1 MEELFKDDNISRKFI
16 KLLIDR
22 IDDVKLK
29 KYSERCNYQYEII
42 NQYEKIEF
50 LIKIGDFYIVI
61 VGKIELE
68 ELSHPMF
75 KYIQELKENGV
86 KEKNIFT
93 CHYQMFEDSEC
104 VYKFVD
110 IVIKRKDIINLLEK
124 EENKSLN
131 VENYYLYLK
140 ELDKYSSKRDIVT
153 NDLINLKED
162 ISKAICTSFY
172 KELEEKE
179 GSSNIIGWEYI
190 EDFRNTSW
198 KYLSRKLNNVE
209 SKDFKYL
216 YSEVNLKEN
225 KNLINI
231 NLAKKNKKSN
241 LNLEISKVETN
252 YYYYENYK
260 NMKERI
266 YVCGQDIEEKLKNKL
281 KEFNVSIKLETK
293 ETINKNIDNEKINF
307 VKLISLDINK
317 FTLKEVEEIL
327 NIINNRLINL
337 TFIV

>member
-1 MEELFKDDNISRKFI
+1 MEELFKDDNIFRKFI

-75 KYIQELKENGV
+75 KYIQELTENGV

-110 IVIKRKDIINLLEK
+110 SVIKRKDIISLLEK
-124 EENKSLN
+124 EDKNLN
-131 VENYYLYLK
+131 LENYYLYLK
-140 ELDKYSSKRDIVT
+140 ELDKYSYKRDIVT

-162 ISKAICTSFY
+162 ISKVICTSFY

-179 GSSNIIGWEYI
+179 GSSNIIGWEYV
-190 EDFRNTSW
+190 EDSKNTSW

-209 SKDFKYL
+209 SEDFKYL
-216 YSEVNLKEN
+216 YVEVNLEEN

-231 NLAKKNKKSN
+231 NLTKKNKKSN
-241 LNLEISKVETN
+241 LNLETTKIETK
-252 YYYYENYK
+252 YYYK
-260 NMKERI
+260 NNGNFKEKI
-266 YVCGQDIEEKLKNKL
+266 YLCSQEIEEKLKNKL
-281 KEFNVSIKLETK
+281 KEYDVFIKLETK
-293 ETINKNIDNEKINF
+293 DLIDENIDNEKMAF
-307 VKLISLDINK
+307 VNLISLDINK
-317 FTLKEVEEIL
+317 NTLNEVKEIL
-327 NIINNRLINL
+327 NTINNCLVDLKFKI
-337 TFIV
+337 

>member
-1 MEELFKDDNISRKFI
+1 MEELFKDDNVSRKSI

-61 VGKIELE
+61 VDKIELE

-75 KYIQELKENGV
+75 KYIQELTENGV

-93 CHYQMFEDSEC
+93 CHYQMFDDSEC

-110 IVIKRKDIINLLEK
+110 SVIKRKDIISLLEK
-124 EENKSLN
+124 EDKNLN
-131 VENYYLYLK
+131 LENYYLYLK

-162 ISKAICTSFY
+162 ISKVICTSFY

-179 GSSNIIGWEYI
+179 GSSNIIGWEYV
-190 EDFRNTSW
+190 EDSENTSW

-209 SKDFKYL
+209 SEDFKYL
-216 YSEVNLKEN
+216 YVEVNLEEN

-241 LNLEISKVETN
+241 LNLETTKIETK
-252 YYYYENYK
+252 YYYK
-260 NMKERI
+260 NNGNFKEKI
-266 YVCGQDIEEKLKNKL
+266 YLCSQEIEEKLKNKL
-281 KEFNVSIKLETK
+281 KEYDVFIKLETK
-293 ETINKNIDNEKINF
+293 DLIDENIDNEKMAF
-307 VKLISLDINK
+307 VKIMSLDINK
-317 FTLKEVEEIL
+317 NTLNEVKEIL
-327 NIINNRLINL
+327 NAINNCLIDL
-337 TFIV
+337 KFKI

>member
-1 MEELFKDDNISRKFI
+1 MEELFKEDNVSRKFI

-42 NQYEKIEF
+42 NQYEEIEF

-61 VGKIELE
+61 VDKIELE

-75 KYIQELKENGV
+75 KYIQELTENGV
-86 KEKNIFT
+86 KEKNIFA
-93 CHYQMFEDSEC
+93 CHYQMFEDSES

-110 IVIKRKDIINLLEK
+110 LVVKRKDIINLLEK
-124 EENKSLN
+124 EYKSLN
-131 VENYYLYLK
+131 LENYYLYLK

-162 ISKAICTSFY
+162 VSKVICTSFY

-179 GSSNIIGWEYI
+179 GSSNIIGWEYV
-190 EDFRNTSW
+190 EDSKNTSW

-209 SKDFKYL
+209 SENFKYL
-216 YSEVNLKEN
+216 YVEVNLEEN

-241 LNLEISKVETN
+241 LNLETTKIEIK
-252 YYYYENYK
+252 YYYK
-260 NMKERI
+260 NNGNFKEKI
-266 YVCGQDIEEKLKNKL
+266 YLCSQEIEEKLKNKL
-281 KEFNVSIKLETK
+281 KEYDVFIKLETK
-293 ETINKNIDNEKINF
+293 DLIDENIDNEKMAF
-307 VKLISLDINK
+307 VKIMSLDINK
-317 FTLKEVEEIL
+317 NTLNEVKEIL
-327 NIINNRLINL
+327 NAINSCLEDLKFKI
-337 TFIV
+337 

>member
-61 VGKIELE
+61 VDKIELE

-75 KYIQELKENGV
+75 KYIQELTENSV

-110 IVIKRKDIINLLEK
+110 SVIKRKDIISLLEK
-124 EENKSLN
+124 EDKSLN
-131 VENYYLYLK
+131 LENYYLYLK

-162 ISKAICTSFY
+162 VSKVICTSFY

-179 GSSNIIGWEYI
+179 GSSNIIGWEYV
-190 EDFRNTSW
+190 EDSKNTSW

-209 SKDFKYL
+209 SENFKYL
-216 YSEVNLKEN
+216 YVEVNLEEN

-241 LNLEISKVETN
+241 LNLETTKIEIK
-252 YYYYENYK
+252 YYYK
-260 NMKERI
+260 NNGNFKEKI
-266 YVCGQDIEEKLKNKL
+266 YLCSQEIEEKLKNKL
-281 KEFNVSIKLETK
+281 KEYDVFINLETK
-293 ETINKNIDNEKINF
+293 DLIDENIDNEKMAF
-307 VKLISLDINK
+307 VKIMSLDINK
-317 FTLKEVEEIL
+317 NTLNEVKEIL
-327 NIINNRLINL
+327 NDINNCLIDL
-337 TFIV
+337 KFKI

>member
-1 MEELFKDDNISRKFI
+1 MEELFKDNNVSRKFI

-75 KYIQELKENGV
+75 KYIQELTENGG

-93 CHYQMFEDSEC
+93 CHYQMFEDSES

-110 IVIKRKDIINLLEK
+110 SVVKRKDIINLLEK
-124 EENKSLN
+124 EYKGLN
-131 VENYYLYLK
+131 LENYYWYLK

-162 ISKAICTSFY
+162 ISKVICTSFY

-179 GSSNIIGWEYI
+179 GSSNLIGWEYV
-190 EDFRNTSW
+190 EDSKNTSL

-209 SKDFKYL
+209 SEDFKYL
-216 YSEVNLKEN
+216 CAEVNLEEN
-225 KNLINI
+225 KNSIKI

-241 LNLEISKVETN
+241 LNLETTKIETK
-252 YYYYENYK
+252 YYYK
-260 NMKERI
+260 NNGNFKEKI
-266 YVCGQDIEEKLKNKL
+266 YLCSQKIEEKLKNKL
-281 KEFNVSIKLETK
+281 KEYDVFIKLETK
-293 ETINKNIDNEKINF
+293 DLIDENIDNEKMAF
-307 VKLISLDINK
+307 VKIMSLDINK
-317 FTLKEVEEIL
+317 NTLNEVKEIL
-327 NIINNRLINL
+327 NDINNCLIDL
-337 TFIV
+337 KFKI

>member
-1 MEELFKDDNISRKFI
+1 MEKLFKDDNISRKFI

-61 VGKIELE
+61 VDKIELE

-75 KYIQELKENGV
+75 KYIQELTENGV

-93 CHYQMFEDSEC
+93 CHYQMFDDSEC

-110 IVIKRKDIINLLEK
+110 SVIKRKDIISLLEK
-124 EENKSLN
+124 EDKNLN
-131 VENYYLYLK
+131 LENYYLYLK

-162 ISKAICTSFY
+162 ISKVICTSFY

-179 GSSNIIGWEYI
+179 GSSNIIGWEYV
-190 EDFRNTSW
+190 EDSENTSW

-209 SKDFKYL
+209 SEDFKYL
-216 YSEVNLKEN
+216 YVEVNLEEN

-241 LNLEISKVETN
+241 LNLETTKIETK
-252 YYYYENYK
+252 YYYK
-260 NMKERI
+260 NNGNFKEKI
-266 YVCGQDIEEKLKNKL
+266 YLCSQEIEEKLKNKL
-281 KEFNVSIKLETK
+281 KEYDVFVKLETK
-293 ETINKNIDNEKINF
+293 DLIDENIDNEKMAF
-307 VKLISLDINK
+307 VKIMSLDINK
-317 FTLKEVEEIL
+317 NTLNEVKEIL
-327 NIINNRLINL
+327 NTINNCLVDLKFKI
-337 TFIV
+337 

>member
-1 MEELFKDDNISRKFI
+1 MEELFKDDNVSRKFI

-50 LIKIGDFYIVI
+50 LIKIDDFYIVI
-61 VGKIELE
+61 VDKIELE

-75 KYIQELKENGV
+75 KYIQELTENGV

-104 VYKFVD
+104 AYKFVD
-110 IVIKRKDIINLLEK
+110 AVIKRKDIISLLEK
-124 EENKSLN
+124 EKNKSLN
-131 VENYYLYLK
+131 VEKYSLYLK

-172 KELEEKE
+172 KELEENE
-179 GSSNIIGWEYI
+179 GSSNIIGWEYV
-190 EDFRNTSW
+190 EDSKNTSW

-209 SKDFKYL
+209 SNDFKYL
-216 YSEVNLKEN
+216 YAEVNLEEN
-225 KNLINI
+225 KNSIKI

-241 LNLEISKVETN
+241 LNLETSKIETN
-252 YYYYENYK
+252 YLYK
-260 NMKERI
+260 NYQYLKGKTYLCSQE
-266 YVCGQDIEEKLKNKL
+266 IEEKLKNKL
-281 KEFNVSIKLETK
+281 KEYDVFIKLETK
-293 ETINKNIDNEKINF
+293 DLIDENIDNEKVAF
-307 VKLISLDINK
+307 VKIMSLDINK
-317 FTLKEVEEIL
+317 NTLNEVKEIL
-327 NIINNRLINL
+327 NAINNCLLDLKFKI
-337 TFIV
+337 

>member
-1 MEELFKDDNISRKFI
+1 M
-16 KLLIDR
+16 IDR

-29 KYSERCNYQYEII
+29 KNSERCNYQYEII

-75 KYIQELKENGV
+75 KYIQEFNVIGV
-86 KEKNIFT
+86 KVKNIFI

-110 IVIKRKDIINLLEK
+110 SVIKRKDIISLLEK
-124 EENKSLN
+124 EDKNLN
-131 VENYYLYLK
+131 LENYYLYLK

-162 ISKAICTSFY
+162 VSKVICTSFY

-179 GSSNIIGWEYI
+179 GSSNIIGWEYV
-190 EDFRNTSW
+190 EDSKNTSW

-209 SKDFKYL
+209 SENFKYL
-216 YSEVNLKEN
+216 YVEVNLEEN

-241 LNLEISKVETN
+241 LNLETTKIEIK
-252 YYYYENYK
+252 YYYK
-260 NMKERI
+260 NNGNFKEKI
-266 YVCGQDIEEKLKNKL
+266 YLCSQEIEEKLKNKL
-281 KEFNVSIKLETK
+281 KEYDVFIKLETK
-293 ETINKNIDNEKINF
+293 DLIDENIDNEKMAF
-307 VKLISLDINK
+307 VKIMSLDINK
-317 FTLKEVEEIL
+317 NTLNEVKEIL
-327 NIINNRLINL
+327 NAINSCLEDLKFKI
-337 TFIV
+337 

>member
-61 VGKIELE
+61 VDKIELE

-75 KYIQELKENGV
+75 KYIQELTENSV
-86 KEKNIFT
+86 KEKNTFT
-93 CHYQMFEDSEC
+93 CHYQMFENSEC

-110 IVIKRKDIINLLEK
+110 SVIKRKDIISLLEK
-124 EENKSLN
+124 EDKNLN
-131 VENYYLYLK
+131 LENYYLYLK

-190 EDFRNTSW
+190 EDSRNTFW

-216 YSEVNLKEN
+216 YSEVNLEEN

-231 NLAKKNKKSN
+231 NLAKKIKS
-241 LNLEISKVETN
+241 
-252 YYYYENYK
+252 
-260 NMKERI
+260 
-266 YVCGQDIEEKLKNKL
+266 
-281 KEFNVSIKLETK
+281 
-293 ETINKNIDNEKINF
+293 
-307 VKLISLDINK
+307 LI
-317 FTLKEVEEIL
+317 
-327 NIINNRLINL
+327 
-337 TFIV
+337 